1 MKFDKFDKRT
11 ATERLQLY
19 EDALGACELLRRIR
33 ESQYVYLFLD
43 QSALMKIS
51 MVTHF
56 KRVEIEETRQLFL
69 ICEDIDTI
77 LQRIAD
83 VGDVELPLDDKTRYE
98 KISIGLSYLLFLLHM
113 LEDNVSPDMLAILV
127 VILIKISSK
136 EDLDKTLTELRQID
150 IPLLNAQI
158 RLEQNN
164 VFSAKVLKPVL
175 QILSR
180 AYANI
185 GIDFFMSLPQGDKWE
200 KYKITKR
207 EFFKLLYM
215 LPRKESLAILKY
227 IPEIDY
233 SQLVDIYENK
243 DADRFLA
250 ISENLKIDYVMA
262 SYNCYANFM
271 SIFDMAKRMAGIDV
285 FSSAGKTL
293 MSLIM
298 GRSNINHYSLKNVSD
313 SDLYFMLRG
322 FKSQI
327 READKCNDN
336 EEKIRLIDKGTSIL
350 EKNNRAFYDIIFPLL
365 CHNNRIIPLKDS
377 LKIEEILQTPPY
389 KEKIEKARQEY
400 LSSLKYVSDETTEGY
415 SRTSFSRII
424 KSLTPYFKLTPAD
437 KLKAGKFFCDFFLM
451 DLIQIASNLSS
462 YYDIHGFAYVLYN
475 AKCFDLNGMTFNDFV
490 KLIIDIFPL
499 SHIQINAQPYS
510 LSKSKFKAEDD
521 LMDKHKALKELFES
535 NFKSKEE

>member
-1 MKFDKFDKRT
+1 MLLLILLLIINMKKNMKFDKFDKRT

-200 KYKITKR
+200 KYKITKM
-207 EFFKLLYM
+207 EFFKPSYLF
-215 LPRKESLAILKY
+215 PRKESPAILK
-227 IPEIDY
+227 
-233 SQLVDIYENK
+233 
-243 DADRFLA
+243 
-250 ISENLKIDYVMA
+250 
-262 SYNCYANFM
+262 
-271 SIFDMAKRMAGIDV
+271 
-285 FSSAGKTL
+285 
-293 MSLIM
+293 
-298 GRSNINHYSLKNVSD
+298 
-313 SDLYFMLRG
+313 
-322 FKSQI
+322 
-327 READKCNDN
+327 
-336 EEKIRLIDKGTSIL
+336 
-350 EKNNRAFYDIIFPLL
+350 
-365 CHNNRIIPLKDS
+365 
-377 LKIEEILQTPPY
+377 
-389 KEKIEKARQEY
+389 
-400 LSSLKYVSDETTEGY
+400 
-415 SRTSFSRII
+415 
-424 KSLTPYFKLTPAD
+424 
-437 KLKAGKFFCDFFLM
+437 
-451 DLIQIASNLSS
+451 
-462 YYDIHGFAYVLYN
+462 
-475 AKCFDLNGMTFNDFV
+475 
-490 KLIIDIFPL
+490 
-499 SHIQINAQPYS
+499 
-510 LSKSKFKAEDD
+510 
-521 LMDKHKALKELFES
+521 
-535 NFKSKEE
+535 

>member
-1 MKFDKFDKRT
+1 MKFDKRT

-19 EDALGACELLRRIR
+19 EDALVAYELLRKIK

-56 KRVEIEETRQLFL
+56 KKVKNEEHRKLFL
-69 ICEDIDTI
+69 IYDMDIDAI

-98 KISIGLSYLLFLLHM
+98 KISIGLLDLLLVLNI
-113 LEDNVSPDMLAILV
+113 LEDSGSPDMLAILAG
-127 VILIKISSK
+127 ILIEISTK
-136 EDLDKTLTELRQID
+136 EDLDKKLAEIRQIN

-164 VFSAKVLKPVL
+164 VFSAKVLRPVL
-175 QILSR
+175 RILSR
-180 AYANI
+180 AYTNI

-200 KYKITKR
+200 KYKITKSD
-207 EFFKLLYM
+207 FFKLLYM
-215 LPRKESLAILKY
+215 LPRKESLAVLKY
-227 IPEIDY
+227 IPETDY

-243 DADRFLA
+243 DVDRFLA
-250 ISENLKIDYVMA
+250 ISENINIDYVMA

-271 SIFDMAKRMAGIDV
+271 STFDMAKRMAHINV
-285 FSSAGKTL
+285 FSSAGKML

-298 GRSNINHYSLKNVSD
+298 DRSNINHYSLKNVSN
-313 SDLYFMLRG
+313 SDLYFMLCG

-327 READKCNDN
+327 READKCGDN
-336 EEKIRLIDKGTSIL
+336 EEKIRLIDKATSIL

-400 LSSLKYVSDETTEGY
+400 LSSLECVSDETAEGY
-415 SRTSFSRII
+415 SKTSFSRII

-437 KLKAGKFFCDFFLM
+437 KLKAGKCFCDFFLM

-462 YYDIHGFAYVLYN
+462 YYDIHGFTYVLYN
-475 AKCFDLNGMTFNDFV
+475 AKCFDLNGVLFNDFV
-490 KLIIDIFPL
+490 KLVIDIFPF

-510 LSKSKFKAEDD
+510 LSKSKSKADG
-521 LMDKHKALKELFES
+521 LMGKHKALKELFES

>member
-1 MKFDKFDKRT
+1 MKFDKLDKRT

-19 EDALGACELLRRIR
+19 EDALGAFELLRRIR
-33 ESQYVYLFLD
+33 ESQYVYLFWD

-69 ICEDIDTI
+69 IYEDIDAI

-83 VGDVELPLDDKTRYE
+83 VGDVELPLDNKTRYE

-127 VILIKISSK
+127 GILIKISSK
-136 EDLDKTLTELRQID
+136 EDLDKTLTEIRQIG

-215 LPRKESLAILKY
+215 LPRKESLAVLKY

-285 FSSAGKTL
+285 FSSAG
-293 MSLIM
+293 
-298 GRSNINHYSLKNVSD
+298 
-313 SDLYFMLRG
+313 F
-322 FKSQI
+322 
-327 READKCNDN
+327 
-336 EEKIRLIDKGTSIL
+336 
-350 EKNNRAFYDIIFPLL
+350 
-365 CHNNRIIPLKDS
+365 
-377 LKIEEILQTPPY
+377 
-389 KEKIEKARQEY
+389 
-400 LSSLKYVSDETTEGY
+400 
-415 SRTSFSRII
+415 
-424 KSLTPYFKLTPAD
+424 
-437 KLKAGKFFCDFFLM
+437 
-451 DLIQIASNLSS
+451 
-462 YYDIHGFAYVLYN
+462 
-475 AKCFDLNGMTFNDFV
+475 
-490 KLIIDIFPL
+490 
-499 SHIQINAQPYS
+499 
-510 LSKSKFKAEDD
+510 
-521 LMDKHKALKELFES
+521 
-535 NFKSKEE
+535 

>member
-250 ISENLKIDYVMA
+250 TSENLKIDYVMA

-271 SIFDMAKRMAGIDV
+271 SIFDMKR
-285 FSSAGKTL
+285 K
-293 MSLIM
+293 
-298 GRSNINHYSLKNVSD
+298 SD
-313 SDLYFMLRG
+313 
-322 FKSQI
+322 
-327 READKCNDN
+327 
-336 EEKIRLIDKGTSIL
+336 
-350 EKNNRAFYDIIFPLL
+350 
-365 CHNNRIIPLKDS
+365 
-377 LKIEEILQTPPY
+377 
-389 KEKIEKARQEY
+389 
-400 LSSLKYVSDETTEGY
+400 
-415 SRTSFSRII
+415 
-424 KSLTPYFKLTPAD
+424 
-437 KLKAGKFFCDFFLM
+437 
-451 DLIQIASNLSS
+451 
-462 YYDIHGFAYVLYN
+462 
-475 AKCFDLNGMTFNDFV
+475 
-490 KLIIDIFPL
+490 
-499 SHIQINAQPYS
+499 
-510 LSKSKFKAEDD
+510 
-521 LMDKHKALKELFES
+521 
-535 NFKSKEE
+535 

>member
-1 MKFDKFDKRT
+1 MLLLILLLIINMKKNMKFDKFDKRT

-98 KISIGLSYLLFLLHM
+98 
-113 LEDNVSPDMLAILV
+113 
-127 VILIKISSK
+127 KISSK

-313 SDLYFMLRG
+313 SDLYFMLRENR
-322 FKSQI
+322 KSPS
-327 READKCNDN
+327 RV
-336 EEKIRLIDKGTSIL
+336 LVFS
-350 EKNNRAFYDIIFPLL
+350 
-365 CHNNRIIPLKDS
+365 
-377 LKIEEILQTPPY
+377 EIC
-389 KEKIEKARQEY
+389 I
-400 LSSLKYVSDETTEGY
+400 G
-415 SRTSFSRII
+415 
-424 KSLTPYFKLTPAD
+424 
-437 KLKAGKFFCDFFLM
+437 
-451 DLIQIASNLSS
+451 
-462 YYDIHGFAYVLYN
+462 
-475 AKCFDLNGMTFNDFV
+475 
-490 KLIIDIFPL
+490 
-499 SHIQINAQPYS
+499 
-510 LSKSKFKAEDD
+510 
-521 LMDKHKALKELFES
+521 
-535 NFKSKEE
+535 

>member
-1 MKFDKFDKRT
+1 MKFDKLDKRT

-19 EDALGACELLRRIR
+19 EDALGAFELLRRIR
-33 ESQYVYLFLD
+33 ESQYVYLFWD

-69 ICEDIDTI
+69 IYEDIDAI

-83 VGDVELPLDDKTRYE
+83 VGDVELPLDNKTRYE

-127 VILIKISSK
+127 GILIKISSK
-136 EDLDKTLTELRQID
+136 EDLDKTLTEIRQIG

-215 LPRKESLAILKY
+215 LPRKESLAVLKY

-271 SIFDMAKRMAGIDV
+271 SILTWLKEWQA
-285 FSSAGKTL
+285 L
-293 MSLIM
+293 M
-298 GRSNINHYSLKNVSD
+298 
-313 SDLYFMLRG
+313 
-322 FKSQI
+322 
-327 READKCNDN
+327 
-336 EEKIRLIDKGTSIL
+336 
-350 EKNNRAFYDIIFPLL
+350 
-365 CHNNRIIPLKDS
+365 
-377 LKIEEILQTPPY
+377 
-389 KEKIEKARQEY
+389 
-400 LSSLKYVSDETTEGY
+400 
-415 SRTSFSRII
+415 
-424 KSLTPYFKLTPAD
+424 
-437 KLKAGKFFCDFFLM
+437 FFLP
-451 DLIQIASNLSS
+451 Q
-462 YYDIHGFAYVLYN
+462 
-475 AKCFDLNGMTFNDFV
+475 V
-490 KLIIDIFPL
+490 KR
-499 SHIQINAQPYS
+499 
-510 LSKSKFKAEDD
+510 
-521 LMDKHKALKELFES
+521 
-535 NFKSKEE
+535 